1 MALVFFSSFHRTEP
15 GRSIL
20 KRTLEELSFG
30 LCLMKIHMKLFIFKE
45 FSSRMV
51 RIFH

>member
-1 MALVFFSSFHRTEP
+1 MVLIFFGSFQRTEP
-15 GRSIL
+15 GRNTL

-30 LCLMKIHMKLFIFKE
+30 LSLVRIHMKLFIFKE